1 MQWRSSLIHLLNF
14 ESSNSPLKNEPANK
28 APPRR
33 FPSVAV
39 TMAEAANRVFV
50 KPEAS
55 DDYLIERAREPS
67 KKVQTYQFMK
77 GKYHPGNRLDP
88 GMER

>member
-1 MQWRSSLIHLLNF
+1 
-14 ESSNSPLKNEPANK
+14 
-28 APPRR
+28 
-33 FPSVAV
+33 
-39 TMAEAANRVFV
+39 MAEAANRVFV

-88 GMER
+88 GMEKVTF

>member
-1 MQWRSSLIHLLNF
+1 MNPLIKLPLAGFLPLL
-14 ESSNSPLKNEPANK
+14 
-28 APPRR
+28 
-33 FPSVAV
+33 VAV

-88 GMER
+88 GMEKVTF